1 MVWLIQLILASLCHC
16 HPSACKSAHE
26 QSRQVAQMETVMEFA
41 LAVLPSWNRLLQIS
55 MSFKS
60 WTTEQGC
67 PVRHTCRGRVM
78 CEASEV

>member
-41 LAVLPSWNRLLQIS
+41 LAVPSSWNSLLQIS
-55 MSFKS
+55 LSFKS
-60 WTTEQGC
+60 WTNL
-67 PVRHTCRGRVM
+67 PFSVRHTCRGRVM